1 MKKIGM
7 LVVLMISLIAC
18 SSDSDEKINKSEIDY
33 YGKWIHTQ
41 NSKTWNMS
49 YQFNND
55 NTVVKTLINENGTRS
70 IKGTFE
76 VKKTALVT
84 SFELTYPQK
93 DLLISNCTGSLKE
106 NLIID
111 DSGNLN
117 DAAAMCDG
125 YGIYKK
131 SK

>member
-1 MKKIGM
+1 MKKIG
-7 LVVLMISLIAC
+7 LLIVLLTSLIAC
-18 SSDSDEKINKSEIDY
+18 SSDSDEKANRSEIDY
-33 YGKWIHTQ
+33 FGKWIHKE

-49 YQFNND
+49 YQFNKN
-55 NTVVKTLINENGTRS
+55 NTVVKTLINENGTRT
-70 IKGTFE
+70 ITGTF
-76 VKKTALVT
+76 VVTKTSLVT

-93 DLLISNCTGSLKE
+93 DVLISNCNGSLKE

-117 DAAAMCDG
+117 DAAAMCDR